1 MKKIIIISLFF
12 MGIFSQNCFGQLK
25 VDSVGHVGIQAT
37 QTKSQLTVGGS
48 GSNDYTAYLSVREGR
63 HGLAIMNGDRKANHR
78 GIYIVNYNNNNNNY
92 SSTGIR
98 IVPSGTGTTTN
109 QTYGIYCIGGGS
121 STNNLGVVG
130 CVQNENNAFGVGIF
144 GSGSQS
150 GPANISEQG
159 SFAGYFL
166 GDVKVTGALTASSL
180 VTPSLTSLQPNS
192 NESNTVRAFSAPDLV
207 CERMNSIG
215 LLEMHVETIGTT
227 DSQNTASTNKKNSET
242 KPLSELSE
250 EELLEVLEKKEQEE
264 LSEEDVKVIS
274 NYNMPSTH
282 YGLNADEL
290 KEIFPELVYED
301 DYGNVSINYI
311 EMVPLLVQSIKEL
324 NAKIEELQG
333 NDIKKATSRSAAVT
347 SIEGTEA
354 DLFSVSQ
361 NEPNPF
367 TESTTIKLS
376 IPKKTQR
383 AALMIYDMSG
393 KQIKQ
398 ININERGKTSVNITS
413 EGLAA
418 GMYLYSLIADGKV
431 ISTKRMILTK

>member
-25 VDSVGHVGIQAT
+25 VDSLGRVGIGAT
-37 QTKSQLTVGGS
+37 TTKSPLTVEGPGS
-48 GSNDYTAYLSVREGR
+48 DLYTAYFFPSTGRNGLS
-63 HGLAIMNGDRKANHR
+63 IMNRYKQSQHMGICILNHQSGNSR
-78 GIYIVNYNNNNNNY
+78 
-92 SSTGIR
+92 SDGIR
-98 IVPSGTGTTTN
+98 IVPSQSGTTTGI
-109 QTYGIYCIGGGS
+109 THGIYSIGGGS
-121 STNNLGVVG
+121 TTRNLAVLG
-130 CVQNENNAFGVGIF
+130 CVRNENNALGVGIF
-144 GSGSQS
+144 GSSSES
-150 GPANISEQG
+150 GAEYISDIG
-159 SFAGYFL
+159 SFAGYFN
-166 GDVKVTGALTASSL
+166 GDVKVAGALTASSL
-180 VTPSLTSLQPNS
+180 VTPSLTSLQPNP
-192 NESNTVRAFSAPDLV
+192 NESNSVRSYSAPDLV
-207 CERMNSIG
+207 CDRMNNIG
-215 LLEMHVETIGTT
+215 LLEMHVEA
-227 DSQNTASTNKKNSET
+227 ASTSENNVSSKKSESAMKFLT
-242 KPLSELSE
+242 GLSE
-250 EELLEVLEKKEQEE
+250 EELFEMELREQEE
-264 LSEEDVKVIS
+264 LSEIDMRAVS

-282 YGLNADEL
+282 YGLNAEEL

-301 DYGNVSINYI
+301 DYGHVSINYI

-333 NDIKKATSRSAAVT
+333 NDVKKVAARSAAVT

-354 DLFSVSQ
+354 DLFSVAQ

-376 IPKKTQR
+376 IPKKTQN

-393 KQIKQ
+393 KQLKQ

-431 ISTKRMILTK
+431 VNTKRMILTK